1 MGPQDDPGLYR
12 VFEHGKKDSLYYS
25 VHGQNASN
33 VARFYFSTSGVIKE
47 DLGLKFVTFTANK
60 FRHILRD
67 LLEQRQS
74 RVELYRGSAG
84 SWKLAKRGSPGNLRA
99 FEDMVD
105 MSAKESAPALALMLG
120 AGAGGAKRV
129 GVAFAENGANL
140 IRTVEFDDDEQ
151 FSQLETCVP
160 LPETFAMELTG
171 CDPAPPPWRQ
181 AAGSERGEGGAA
193 LRWRQ
198 RGLAQ
203 GAQGARARQ
212 LRRDGAQ
219 EGRVRHRRHRAGTST
234 TL

>member
-1 MGPQDDPGLYR
+1 MHRSARSEPPAPRPLATDGALRAVGAQDDPGLYR

-84 SWKLAKRGSPGNLRA
+84 SWSLAKRGSPGNLRA

-120 AGAGGAKRV
+120 AGAGGGKRV

-151 FSQLETCVP
+151 FSQLETC
-160 LPETFAMELTG
+160 
-171 CDPAPPPWRQ
+171 APSPPNSQNFR
-181 AAGSERGEGGAA
+181 S
-193 LRWRQ
+193 
-198 RGLAQ
+198 
-203 GAQGARARQ
+203 
-212 LRRDGAQ
+212 
-219 EGRVRHRRHRAGTST
+219 
-234 TL
+234 

>member
-1 MGPQDDPGLYR
+1 MM
-12 VFEHGKKDSLYYS
+12 
-25 VHGQNASN
+25 
-33 VARFYFSTSGVIKE
+33 STHQKGVTPLKTVTVLTSGSTALRTKTLRPTGGVIKE

-84 SWKLAKRGSPGNLRA
+84 SWSLAKRGSPGNLRA

-129 GVAFAENGANL
+129 GVTFAENGANL

-151 FSQLETCVP
+151 FSQLET
-160 LPETFAMELTG
+160 
-171 CDPAPPPWRQ
+171 
-181 AAGSERGEGGAA
+181 
-193 LRWRQ
+193 
-198 RGLAQ
+198 
-203 GAQGARARQ
+203 
-212 LRRDGAQ
+212 
-219 EGRVRHRRHRAGTST
+219 
-234 TL
+234 